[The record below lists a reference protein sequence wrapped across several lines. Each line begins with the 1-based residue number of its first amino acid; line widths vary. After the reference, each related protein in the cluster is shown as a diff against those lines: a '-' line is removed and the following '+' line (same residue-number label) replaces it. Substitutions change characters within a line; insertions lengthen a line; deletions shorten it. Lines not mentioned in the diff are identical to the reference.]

1 MNRQNV
7 NKIISKDII
16 ITVNKDLKP
25 NESIQ
30 INGEIIFNT
39 KGLTKLD
46 IEKFEPFITDIK
58 FSTEETISL

>member
-1 MNRQNV
+1 VNRQNV

>member
-46 IEKFEPFITDIK
+46 IEKLEPFITDIK

>member
-1 MNRQNV
+1 VNRQNV

-46 IEKFEPFITDIK
+46 IEKLEPFITDIK